1 MKFIDYDKLHAVLK
15 PSGYVSEDANV
26 IANSIICE
34 FPIQAGNGLARFL
47 NVDSCFDNH
56 MAMRVWVQKRL
67 DANND
72 YLLDEISH
80 QLECEL
86 YGLLPQT
93 EYRY

>member
-47 NVDSCFDNH
+47 NVDSC
-56 MAMRVWVQKRL
+56 
-67 DANND
+67 
-72 YLLDEISH
+72 
-80 QLECEL
+80 
-86 YGLLPQT
+86 
-93 EYRY
+93 

>member
-56 MAMRVWVQKRL
+56 MALRVWVQKRL
-67 DANND
+67 DANSG
-72 YLLDEISH
+72 YLVDEICL
-80 QLECEL
+80 QLESEL